1 MKSPA
6 KVVFWILTVVLS
18 ILVIMSHRAY
28 PSFVEK
34 LYQDKQFATLNQWA
48 GITEE
53 KSLDFYVGKIE
64 DRWFGPITNTVYHL
78 LFAAFCLLYLREAK
92 RFQFWLGVFI
102 FLIATKFKV
111 LFYPFYGDAIGGP
124 FAEGYWLSQNNF
136 NFLGLAQ
143 QPGYNAGGPQVYL
156 TTIYPAFLAV
166 LLKLI
171 PSTKIF
177 LVVNHLIAFFLSAGI
192 IAFMRQMLEGP
203 LNKTKSVLASIILLS
218 LPIFQSQT
226 EAINMEIP
234 CLFFSVMSILY
245 LTRKEIGKAFIWA
258 LVALFVKGHGLV
270 ICGAVVFVTL
280 CLFIFNGGY
289 RKAKYLVY
297 IALSLVIIAVK
308 MHFTPN
314 AISGL
319 IQLFIGWKS
328 LHSMLITK
336 LFILSILLF
345 MVCIFAKRLSFKSLL
360 NEYFVHVIFLV
371 TAAMWF
377 GMFLN
382 FDAVSPRYKLEL
394 APFLL
399 GAVILTVLNFI
410 RIETL
415 SRSLLIAAIFIMTIG
430 SYGRWE
436 PPLKTNYHVLSERSL
451 EYRNELKLNQRIAQT
466 IEQDFPGFTVGAPF
480 IMAQILAIPQ
490 LGYVTKPLDVVV
502 YGMPL
507 TYGNVR
513 NFNGLQELNL
523 KKTVWIGEAT
533 QYRQMGDFTFPVGP
547 HDVVLKHLEVGRNW
561 AEIFAGG
568 IAIEQMRMFAALK
581 RAEMMKRNQKSMYS
595 N

>member
-6 KVVFWILTVVLS
+6 KVVFWILTLVLTGL
-18 ILVIMSHRAY
+18 IIFLHQNY
-28 PSFVEK
+28 PSQIDK
-34 LYQDKQFATLNQWA
+34 LYQGKQFATLNHWA
-48 GITEE
+48 GETEE
-53 KSLDFYVGKIE
+53 RSLDYYVGTIE
-64 DRWFGPITNTVYHL
+64 DRWVGPLTNTVCHL
-78 LFAAFCLLYLREAK
+78 LFAAFCLLYLREAT
-92 RFQFWLGVFI
+92 RFQFWLAVFI
-102 FLIATKFKV
+102 FLIVTKFEV

-124 FAEGYWLSQNNF
+124 FAEGYWLAQNHF
-136 NFLGLAQ
+136 NFIGLSQ

-156 TTIYPAFLAV
+156 TTIYPAFLGI

-177 LVVNHLIAFFLSAGI
+177 LIVNHLIAFFLSAGV
-192 IAFMRQMLEGP
+192 IAFMRHMLEAP
-203 LNKTKSVLASIILLS
+203 LNKTKVILASVMLLA

-234 CLFFSVMSILY
+234 CLFFSVLSIFY
-245 LTRKEIGKAFIWA
+245 LTRKEIGKAFVWA
-258 LVALFVKGHGLV
+258 LIALFVKGHGLV
-270 ICGAVVFVTL
+270 ICGAVIFVTL
-280 CLFIFNGGY
+280 CLFIFEAAY

-297 IALSLVIIAVK
+297 IVLSLVIIAVK

-328 LHSMLITK
+328 LHSMLIIK
-336 LFILSILLF
+336 LFILSAVLFAAYIL
-345 MVCIFAKRLSFKSLL
+345 IRRLTLKSLL
-360 NEYFVHVIFLV
+360 NEYFVHLIFLV

-399 GAVILTVLNFI
+399 GAAVLVILNFVRFERLSQLLLFAGIVVMTV
-410 RIETL
+410 
-415 SRSLLIAAIFIMTIG
+415 G

-480 IMAQILAIPQ
+480 LMAQMLAIPQ
-490 LGYVTKPLDVVV
+490 LGYVKESLDVVV

-513 NFNGLQELNL
+513 NFEGLQNMNL
-523 KKTVWIGEAT
+523 KRTVWIGEAT

-581 RAEMMKRNQKSMYS
+581 RAEMLKRNQKSMYS